1 MSYSLPP
8 QVLKS
13 GAPGASD
20 DSSKGYVA
28 GSAWIDTSVSPRTLY
43 ICTNPA
49 VGAATWASGI
59 GVTSHP
65 ALTTLGWAS
74 SGHTG
79 VANAV
84 AAFDGAGNAQTV
96 QATTDATVLT
106 YSGGTLQ
113 FLALVITVGLASAR
127 TVEQEVLQDPPVYSA
142 DAAVAPGVIA

>member
-8 QVLKS
+8 QVLKA
-13 GAPGASD
+13 GIPGAND
-20 DSSKGYVA
+20 DSSKGYVV
-28 GSAWIDTSVSPRTLY
+28 GSAWINTSVSPRTLY
-43 ICTNPA
+43 ICTNA
-49 VGAATWASGI
+49 SVGAATWASGI

-113 FLALVITVGLASAR
+113 FLALVVTVGLASAR
-127 TVEQEVLQDPPVYSA
+127 TVEQEVLIDPPVYTS
-142 DAAVAPGVIA
+142 DAAVSAGVIA

>member
-1 MSYSLPP
+1 MSYLLPP
-8 QVLKS
+8 QVLKT

-20 DSSKGYVA
+20 DSSKGYVV

-43 ICTNPA
+43 ICTNA
-49 VGAATWASGI
+49 SVAAATWVSGI

-84 AAFDGAGNAQTV
+84 AAFDGSGNAQTV
-96 QATTDATVLT
+96 QATQDATVLT
-106 YSGGTLQ
+106 YSGGILQ
-113 FLALVITVGLASAR
+113 FLALVVTVGLASSR
-127 TVEQEVLQDPPVYSA
+127 TVEQDVLIDVPVGME
-142 DAAVAPGVIA
+142 DATVSPGVIA